1 MLTPG
6 TYLQN
11 RYEILEKIGSGG
23 MSVVYKARCHTLDR
37 LVAIKVLKEEFAFD
51 ENFVSKFKMEAQSAA
66 RLSHP
71 NIVSVYDVVDENVYH
86 YIVMELIEGITL
98 KNYIEKKGYLESKE
112 AIGIALQVAQGMA
125 AAHEQHII
133 HRDIKPQNIIISRD
147 GKVKVADF
155 GIARAVSSQTM
166 NATAVGSVHYIS
178 PEQAR
183 GGYCDER
190 SDIYSFGITMYEMI
204 TGRVPFEGDN
214 TVTVALAHLEDPV
227 TPPSQY
233 VPEMSHALEQIIL
246 KCTQK
251 RPDRRYSCV
260 TEVIAG
266 LRKAL
271 MAPDCDIYEA
281 EDQEEDEFG
290 KTKSLT
296 REEIIGIQEGR
307 KSFRDEGSGE
317 PGDNP
322 DDSGSRPKGG
332 ERRKKGGHLPS
343 RKKDDDV
350 STQFERIITAFGIAA
365 AIIVVAVVLFVF
377 SRLTG
382 LFRQGS
388 VTPSSATVTVTT
400 EASAPVVDI
409 NTDDQINM
417 PSILG
422 LPQDMAREKLKE
434 NTLVMEVTGSEYSDN
449 YEEGQV
455 MGQDILEGTAVKKW
469 STVKVTI
476 SKGSDKIDLGAMS
489 LLQMKGEDARLLLER
504 KGLTVVISEENSDTV
519 IAGHVIRFS
528 PQVAKA
534 GESVNLYVS
543 KGSQNVEGRV
553 PNLIGQPPAS
563 ADALLAGAGLTAGN
577 VATEP
582 SDTVEEGLIISQS
595 QPPGTILAPQTPV
608 DYVVS
613 GSQTESQA
621 ADQTEDDRYYI
632 GSIDEACSL
641 SNYIGP
647 ANQTSSVRILIR
659 LNQSNANGDSVYTT
673 LMSPRLVVGAQT
685 VPVVFPRIKGAYGV
699 DNGLVEVV
707 DADNLTVIKSYAVS
721 FFPVG

>member
-23 MSVVYKARCHTLDR
+23 MSVVYKARCHTLNR
-37 LVAIKVLKEEFAFD
+37 LVAIKVLKEEFSFD

-112 AIGIALQVAQGMA
+112 AIGIALQVGQGIA

-133 HRDIKPQNIIISRD
+133 HRDIKPQNMIISRD

-155 GIARAVSSQTM
+155 GIARAVSTQTM

-190 SDIYSFGITMYEMI
+190 SDIYSFGITMYEMT

-214 TVTVALAHLEDPV
+214 TVTVALAHLEEPV
-227 TPPSQY
+227 VPPSEY
-233 VPEMSHALEQIIL
+233 VPDMSRALEQIIL

-260 TEVIAG
+260 ADVIAD

-271 MAPDCDIYEA
+271 MDPDCDIYEA
-281 EDQEEDEFG
+281 EDGKEDEMG
-290 KTKSLT
+290 QTRSIT
-296 REEIIGIQEGR
+296 REELMNIQEGR
-307 KSFRDEGSGE
+307 KQRDEDAE
-317 PGDNP
+317 PEEGDP
-322 DDSGSRPKGG
+322 GSRSRGG
-332 ERRKKGGHLPS
+332 DRRRKGGHLPP
-343 RKKDDDV
+343 RKKDEDV
-350 STQFERIITAFGIAA
+350 SSQFERIITAFGIVA
-365 AIIVVAVVLFVF
+365 AIIIVAVVLFVF

-388 VTPSSATVTVTT
+388 GSPGNESVAITT
-400 EASAPVVDI
+400 EASTAVVDI
-409 NTDDQINM
+409 STDDQTYVPNV
-417 PSILG
+417 LE

-434 NTLVMEVTGSEYSDN
+434 YTLAMEVTGSEYSDN
-449 YEEGQV
+449 YAQGQV
-455 MGQDILEGTAVKKW
+455 MRQDILEGTVVKKW

-476 SKGSDKIDLGAMS
+476 SKGSDKIDLGTMN
-489 LLQMKGEDARLLLER
+489 LVQMKGEDAKLLLEQ
-504 KGLTVVISEENSDTV
+504 KGLTVKTSEETSATV
-519 IAGHVIRFS
+519 AKGNVTRFS
-528 PQVAKA
+528 PQVVKA
-534 GESVNLYVS
+534 GESVNLYIS
-543 KGSQNVEGRV
+543 KGSENVEGQV
-553 PNLIGQPPAS
+553 PNLLGQTPTS
-563 ADALLAGAGLTAGN
+563 ADALLAGAGLMTGN
-577 VATEP
+577 VTTEA

-595 QPPGTILAPQTPV
+595 EDAGIILPPGTAV

-613 GSQTESQA
+613 GTPSAPAKE
-621 ADQTEDDRYYI
+621 ADERYYV
-632 GSIDEACSL
+632 GSIDTSCSL

-647 ANQTSSVRILIR
+647 ASQTSSVRVLIR
-659 LNQSNANGDSVYTT
+659 LKQTINGVDIYTN
-673 LMSPRLVVGAQT
+673 LMSPRLVVGAQN
-685 VPVVFPRIKGAYGV
+685 VPVVFPRIKGSYGV
-699 DNGLVEVV
+699 DSGTVEVV
-707 DADNLTVIKSYAVS
+707 DADRVDAGNEAVIASYPVT